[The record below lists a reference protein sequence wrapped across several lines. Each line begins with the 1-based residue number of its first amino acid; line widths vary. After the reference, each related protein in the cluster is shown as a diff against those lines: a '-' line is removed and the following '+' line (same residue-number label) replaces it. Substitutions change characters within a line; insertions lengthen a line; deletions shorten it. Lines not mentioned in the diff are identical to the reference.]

1 MERRLKSVPKFPKTV
16 KILKRKKYFAAL
28 KNLID
33 KLSHFEESK
42 NSFVFEIDDAALASS
57 SKMTALRVIKGENS
71 IEKLILGMIR
81 EACYK
86 NEMMSAMSSSL
97 TLNIILEN
105 LKNLLSNAVSA
116 EQLEDESKSL
126 IELCN
131 ECLVRS
137 KPGDLKSIISS
148 HFPTDNLK
156 VNLILKAIAMTGLE
170 GKIVIE
176 NKEVTVPTIEAT
188 SGYKFDC
195 EPDVNFLARS
205 DSNYSVYESAKVLLV
220 DGIIEK
226 ISEIDSLLNSF
237 VNTEEPLVIFA
248 RGFGYEVV
256 STLLLNVHRGTL
268 KVFPIAVPITEK
280 NPNTIVDIAAAC
292 NSDIIST
299 VKGEVISTVSFDSLL
314 PVDKIAIKNKE
325 CVINNY
331 GARGRVASL
340 VQDLIKRR
348 EDMDSNSMDDIGKE
362 MIESRIKSLSSRVI
376 KIILPNAAESS
387 KIHER
392 EKIDLALRSVK
403 DIIAYGKI
411 DKRELI
417 KKIKNT
423 DHPSRENLINI
434 IKSQSVISSLS
445 LISSIKNS
453 VTTSK
458 LLYNIESA
466 VVSHK

>member
-1 MERRLKSVPKFPKTV
+1 MPKFPKTV

-33 KLSHFEESK
+33 KLSYFEESK

-126 IELCN
+126 IALCN

-314 PVDKIAIKNKE
+314 SVDKIAIKNKE

-348 EDMDSNSMDDIGKE
+348 DDMDSNSMDDIGKE

-387 KIHER
+387 KIYER

-423 DHPSRENLINI
+423 DHPSRENLISI

>member
-1 MERRLKSVPKFPKTV
+1 M
-16 KILKRKKYFAAL
+16 
-28 KNLID
+28 
-33 KLSHFEESK
+33 
-42 NSFVFEIDDAALASS
+42 
-57 SKMTALRVIKGENS
+57 
-71 IEKLILGMIR
+71 
-81 EACYK
+81 
-86 NEMMSAMSSSL
+86 
-97 TLNIILEN
+97 
-105 LKNLLSNAVSA
+105 
-116 EQLEDESKSL
+116 
-126 IELCN
+126 
-131 ECLVRS
+131 
-137 KPGDLKSIISS
+137 KSIILS
-148 HFPTDNLK
+148 
-156 VNLILKAIAMTGLE
+156 GL
-170 GKIVIE
+170 G
-176 NKEVTVPTIEAT
+176 
-188 SGYKFDC
+188 
-195 EPDVNFLARS
+195 
-205 DSNYSVYESAKVLLV
+205 
-220 DGIIEK
+220 
-226 ISEIDSLLNSF
+226 
-237 VNTEEPLVIFA
+237 
-248 RGFGYEVV
+248 
-256 STLLLNVHRGTL
+256 
-268 KVFPIAVPITEK
+268 
-280 NPNTIVDIAAAC
+280 IVDIAAAC

-348 EDMDSNSMDDIGKE
+348 DDMDSNSMDDVGKE

-423 DHPSRENLINI
+423 DHPSRENLISI